1 MSECARVIEETRNR
15 RDEACSL
22 LGALHAARDR
32 VAEIGDAT
40 PVDAFKDVTGAS
52 SLERAI
58 DRTKRLIASFDRVI
72 DELSEELSDAD
83 LQLLAEIEGEQ
94 NGMAAASEG
103 SR

>member
-1 MSECARVIEETRNR
+1 M
-15 RDEACSL
+15 
-22 LGALHAARDR
+22 
-32 VAEIGDAT
+32 
-40 PVDAFKDVTGAS
+40 DAFKDVTGAS